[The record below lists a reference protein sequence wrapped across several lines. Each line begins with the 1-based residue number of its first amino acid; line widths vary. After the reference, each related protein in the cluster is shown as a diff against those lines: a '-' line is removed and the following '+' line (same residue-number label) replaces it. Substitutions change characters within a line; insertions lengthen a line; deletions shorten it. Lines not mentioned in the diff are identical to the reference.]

1 VREDLQVGKTFP
13 DLRLPDHAGTERQL
27 GDLTAGH
34 PTVVHFYR
42 GWWCPKEQQFMRN
55 LVALQDEMEVAY
67 TRIVSITVDPP
78 EITAPFRAGL
88 GARWTFLS
96 DTDRSVQRDLDIE
109 ETADKIHRP
118 HLPYSFVVEPEL
130 TIAAI
135 YNGYW
140 YWGRPT
146 NEELR
151 RDLRDIL
158 RRTESTWDPQASRS

>member
-1 VREDLQVGKTFP
+1 MNFLSDAECTLVTYNLRRIVRRCT
-13 DLRLPDHAGTERQL
+13 
-27 GDLTAGH
+27 
-34 PTVVHFYR
+34 
-42 GWWCPKEQQFMRN
+42 KEQQYMRN

-96 DTDRSVQRDLDIE
+96 DADRAVQQDLDLE

-118 HLPYSFVVEPEL
+118 YLPYCFVVEPDL

-135 YNGYW
+135 FNGYW

-151 RDLRDIL
+151 QALRDIL